1 MLLLFFSYNREFG
14 RPKRLLLLDPTD
26 PHTPTALSCRATLLA
41 SRLSHCSLTSKA
53 SRLACRFW
61 PSFSALRA
69 QQHTPAQVSDP
80 RRKLVNAHTHTAS
93 MASTQVAPGT
103 PAAPVKISTAEG
115 FITGALAAMTAVT
128 VTNPMEVCKTRMQ
141 LQGELMSAAP
151 RVLGGQTGSAA
162 SQPGAQAGVGARLYK
177 SSLDCFTKTLKS
189 EGLKGVQRGIGA
201 AYVYQVLLN
210 GSRLGFYEPF
220 RKAINRAAGKQAE
233 EQWAAGA
240 FAAGASSGC
249 VGAILGNPLFLVK
262 ARIQA
267 YSPHFVIG
275 KASHN
280 YKSTIDGLVKIV
292 QSEGV
297 RGLVRGMDAA
307 VLRTAMGSTVQLPAY
322 TWFKGYLTN
331 MDVDANEYNPLKWL
345 ANKPNSFFTYF
356 ASSIFSGLCVCAVM
370 QPADTALTRMY
381 NQPVRVDE
389 RGRSVGTLYRNPFHC
404 LYLTAKAEGVMGW
417 YKGTTAHLFRIA
429 PHTVL
434 TLVVNEAYLRW
445 YTNFKAGR
453 SLLDAPAVETT

>member
-1 MLLLFFSYNREFG
+1 M
-14 RPKRLLLLDPTD
+14 
-26 PHTPTALSCRATLLA
+26 ALG
-41 SRLSHCSLTSKA
+41 SKA
-53 SRLACRFW
+53 A
-61 PSFSALRA
+61 
-69 QQHTPAQVSDP
+69 
-80 RRKLVNAHTHTAS
+80 
-93 MASTQVAPGT
+93 GT
-103 PAAPVKISTAEG
+103 EAAPVKISTVEG
-115 FITGALAAMTAVT
+115 FSVGALAAMTAVT

-151 RVLGGQTGSAA
+151 RVLSGQTGSAA
-162 SQPGAQAGVGARLYK
+162 PQAGAQTAVGARLYK
-177 SSLDCFTKTLKS
+177 SSLDCFTKTLRS
-189 EGLKGVQRGIGA
+189 EGFRGVQRGIGA

-220 RKAINRAAGKQAE
+220 RKAINKAAGKRPD

-249 VGAILGNPLFLVK
+249 VGAILGNPLFLIK

-280 YKSTIDGLVKIV
+280 YKSTIDGLSRIFKE
-292 QSEGV
+292 EGF

-322 TWFKGYLTN
+322 NWFKGYLTN
-331 MDVDANEYNPLKWL
+331 MDVEANPYNPLKFL
-345 ANKPNSFFTYF
+345 ANKPNSFFTYL

-381 NQPVRVDE
+381 NQPVRIDE

-404 LYLTAKAEGVMGW
+404 LYLTAKAEGVLGW

-434 TLVVNEAYLRW
+434 TLVMNEAYLRW

-453 SLLDAPAVETT
+453 SLTDTPAVRKMS

>member
-1 MLLLFFSYNREFG
+1 M
-14 RPKRLLLLDPTD
+14 RPTSVPPTQQ
-26 PHTPTALSCRATLLA
+26 
-41 SRLSHCSLTSKA
+41 TSQK
-53 SRLACRFW
+53 W
-61 PSFSALRA
+61 PL
-69 QQHTPAQVSDP
+69 SDP
-80 RRKLVNAHTHTAS
+80 LDVLLSFEDLPNHPGIGVTAEVERS
-93 MASTQVAPGT
+93 SPNDPCSHAAIMTSTQPAAGT
-103 PAAPVKISTAEG
+103 AVAPVKLSTAEG
-115 FITGALAAMTAVT
+115 FTAGALAAMTAVT

-151 RVLGGQTGSAA
+151 RVLSGQAGSAA
-162 SQPGAQAGVGARLYK
+162 PQAGAQNAVGARLYK
-177 SSLDCFTKTLKS
+177 SSLDCFAKTLKS
-189 EGLKGVQRGIGA
+189 EGIKGVQRGIGA

-210 GSRLGFYEPF
+210 GSRLGFYEPL
-220 RKAINRAAGKQAE
+220 RKAINRAAGKRPE

-249 VGAILGNPLFLVK
+249 
-262 ARIQA
+262 
-267 YSPHFVIG
+267 
-275 KASHN
+275 ASHN

-292 QSEGV
+292 RSEGV

-322 TWFKGYLTN
+322 TWFKSYLTN
-331 MDVDANEYNPLKWL
+331 MDVDANPYNPLKFL

-381 NQPVRVDE
+381 NQPVRIDE

-404 LYLTAKAEGVMGW
+404 LYLTAKSEGVLGW

-453 SLLDAPAVETT
+453 SLLDAPPAVKST